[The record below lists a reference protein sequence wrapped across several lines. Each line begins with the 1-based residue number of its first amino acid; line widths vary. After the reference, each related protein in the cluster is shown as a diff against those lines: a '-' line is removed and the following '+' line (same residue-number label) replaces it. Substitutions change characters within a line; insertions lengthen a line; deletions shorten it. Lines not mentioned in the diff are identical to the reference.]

1 MKKLNFR
8 PRAIPYGSKIV
19 QNTVRAR
26 AAYLAITKWFCTWF
40 SCDRG
45 ILMAMTRLIPPSN
58 SRAGGGT
65 SLDATMSVGP
75 SLRSMTS
82 NGICWFSPCKGHPM
96 RDDKSLC
103 KCYGRKHESLA
114 FNWRLSREM
123 MLGSLQCLG
132 VLLFWVIVGQG
143 PAVLAFFLSPIL
155 SSFDF
160 SISQHTRLCLTTV
173 LSTGPLTR
181 L

>member
-1 MKKLNFR
+1 
-8 PRAIPYGSKIV
+8 
-19 QNTVRAR
+19 
-26 AAYLAITKWFCTWF
+26 
-40 SCDRG
+40 
-45 ILMAMTRLIPPSN
+45 
-58 SRAGGGT
+58 
-65 SLDATMSVGP
+65 
-75 SLRSMTS
+75 
-82 NGICWFSPCKGHPM
+82 M

-114 FNWRLSREM
+114 FNWRLGREM
-123 MLGSLQCLG
+123 VLGSLQCLG

-160 SISQHTRLCLTTV
+160 ISSLQTRLGLTTM
-173 LSTGPLTR
+173 LSTGMLTR